1 MNDFMIA
8 GGTIETREFN
18 SPQELAGLSQ
28 KVIINCTGYGA
39 RQLWSDESIVPVRG
53 QIAWLIPQEGVHYGL
68 NYKSLNVLARRDG
81 IVIQPAPG
89 GEDFG
94 WNDTNEQPDR
104 AAAEAGVLELQE
116 LYDRMAK
123 LQ

>member
-1 MNDFMIA
+1 
-8 GGTIETREFN
+8 
-18 SPQELAGLSQ
+18 
-28 KVIINCTGYGA
+28 
-39 RQLWSDESIVPVRG
+39 
-53 QIAWLIPQEGVHYGL
+53 VHYGL

-104 AAAEAGVLELQE
+104 AAAAAGVLELQE

-123 LQ
+123 MQQGRHS

>member
-1 MNDFMIA
+1 
-8 GGTIETREFN
+8 
-18 SPQELAGLSQ
+18 
-28 KVIINCTGYGA
+28 
-39 RQLWSDESIVPVRG
+39 
-53 QIAWLIPQEGVHYGL
+53 VHYGL

-123 LQ
+123 LQQGRHS